1 MREHTAKVTAA
12 LRDNMSEETMTTR
25 LPTDLHERFTDAAAA
40 TGVDPDDLL
49 TELVRD
55 HVAMHESIAA
65 YADRNRDGP
74 RALAEHGPGHVME
87 VPPPVGR
94 LVGFDMVDL
103 GEGRSEIAFE
113 AGPEHA
119 NPMGTL
125 HGGIL
130 CDVGDAA
137 MGTAVASTLAPG
149 ESFTTLEL
157 DAKYL
162 KPVWDGHLTARGEV
176 VKRNRRTALIECRVT
191 DAEGSLV
198 AKLESVCLVLSGEAA
213 SGR

>member
-1 MREHTAKVTAA
+1 MAEDST
-12 LRDNMSEETMTTR
+12 LTTQ
-25 LPTDLHERFTDAAAA
+25 LPAELHERFVDTAAEAGA
-40 TGVDPDDLL
+40 DPDELL
-49 TELVRD
+49 AELVRD

-65 YADRNRDGP
+65 YADRDREGP
-74 RALAEHGPGHVME
+74 GAMAEHGPGHVAE

-94 LVGFDMVDL
+94 LVGFETVDL
-103 GEGRSEIAFE
+103 AEGRSELVFD

-125 HGGIL
+125 HGGII

-137 MGTAVASTLAPG
+137 MGTAVASTLAPD

-162 KPVWDGHLTARGEV
+162 KPVWDGRLTARGEV
-176 VKRNRRTALIECRVT
+176 LKRTSRTALAECRVT

-198 AKLESVCLVLSGEAA
+198 TKLESVCLILRGEDAD
-213 SGR
+213 GR